1 MCIAITTI
9 RSLEILMLTVEHF
22 WAVAVFKLHYSVM
35 CLHHTLF
42 CPVHSGG
49 CLSEHIFALSVLM
62 SDAPE
67 GSDIIKADFMF
78 DRIRMSHD
86 MTKEFHSLLRK
97 TLSRETAF
105 IFPPMYLLMRP
116 CIGAFLF

>member
-1 MCIAITTI
+1 MEKLPLIAVEGVSLYRPESGGVITPIVFYGGAKLRIAITTI

-49 CLSEHIFALSVLM
+49 CFSEHIFALSILM
-62 SDAPE
+62 SNAPE
-67 GSDIIKADFMF
+67 GSDIIETDFVL
-78 DRIRMSHD
+78 D
-86 MTKEFHSLLRK
+86 
-97 TLSRETAF
+97 
-105 IFPPMYLLMRP
+105 
-116 CIGAFLF
+116 